1 MVEDD
6 DGAGSGYYDDDED
19 DNRCPVYEAL
29 VGYLDGP

>member
-6 DGAGSGYYDDDED
+6 DGAGSSDDDDDD

>member
-6 DGAGSGYYDDDED
+6 DGAGSGDYDDDD

>member
-6 DGAGSGYYDDDED
+6 DGAGSGDDDDDD

>member
-6 DGAGSGYYDDDED
+6 DGAGSGDDED

>member
-1 MVEDD
+1 MGDD
-6 DGAGSGYYDDDED
+6 CAGSVDYDDED